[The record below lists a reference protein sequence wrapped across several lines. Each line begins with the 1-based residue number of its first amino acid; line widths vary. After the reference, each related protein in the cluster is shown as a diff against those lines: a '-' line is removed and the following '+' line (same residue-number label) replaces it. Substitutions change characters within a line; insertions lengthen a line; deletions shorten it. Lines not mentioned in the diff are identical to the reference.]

1 MITLLSLLLLAALI
15 VGVIALASFLLA
27 REARWDRDARRPRDA
42 FRGGGF
48 GNGAGAGG
56 FGRGGFGRA
65 GNARAG
71 SDRGGSGSGAANRRG
86 RAA

>member
-1 MITLLSLLLLAALI
+1 MITLLSVLLLAALI
-15 VGVIALASFLLA
+15 GTVIVLASFLRA

-56 FGRGGFGRA
+56 FGRGGFGR
-65 GNARAG
+65 GGSARGG
-71 SDRGGSGSGAANRRG
+71 SDRHGPGSGAADRRD